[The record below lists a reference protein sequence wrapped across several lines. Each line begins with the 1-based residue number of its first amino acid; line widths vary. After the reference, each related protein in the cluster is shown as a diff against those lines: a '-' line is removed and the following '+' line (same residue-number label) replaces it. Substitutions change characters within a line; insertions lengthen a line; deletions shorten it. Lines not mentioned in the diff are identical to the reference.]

1 MKQSYRLPPLIS
13 DQEGQPRRAG
23 FEFEFGNLP
32 IAEASEALQT
42 SLGGDLESI
51 SPFEAVLHNSSIGKL
66 KVERDADLLKSV
78 RYRKWL
84 ENIGVEFAPGSLGHE
99 IETNIDSAS
108 KTLIPCEVVTEPIPL
123 ANLQHLDTLV
133 TALNQLG
140 AEGTQHSIIYAFGL
154 HINASLPAQD
164 CATVTR
170 YIQAFL
176 LLYAWIMELSDT
188 DLTRRYLTR
197 YIDPFPHAYMER
209 VLSLDYQPDTSTLI
223 SDYMTFNPTRNRAL
237 DMLPILSHLDRDAVL
252 QGLPAD
258 EHKLVKSRPA
268 FHYRL
273 PDCKVNEP
281 GWSVATSWNQWVFV
295 EVLACDQRLLTQV
308 MSAWQEDKDNFSLST
323 NSRWVA
329 QLTSLLT
336 QRFLSR

>member
-1 MKQSYRLPPLIS
+1 MNQIYRLPPLVS
-13 DQEGQPRRAG
+13 DHEGQPRRAG

-32 IAEASEALQT
+32 IAEASEALQK
-42 SLGGDLESI
+42 SLGGELESI
-51 SPFEAVLHNSSIGKL
+51 SPFEAILHNSSIGKL
-66 KVERDADLLKSV
+66 KVERDADLLKGV

-84 ENIGVEFAPGSLGHE
+84 ETIGVEFAPGSLGHE

-140 AEGTQHSIIYAFGL
+140 AEGTQDSIIYAFGL

-164 CATVTR
+164 SGTVTR

-176 LLYAWIMELSDT
+176 VLCAWIMDLSGT

-197 YIDPFPHAYMER
+197 YIDPFPHGYMER

-223 SDYMTFNPTRNRAL
+223 SDYMEFNPTRNRAL

-252 QGLPAD
+252 TALPAD
-258 EHKLVKSRPA
+258 EHKLVKGRPA

-281 GWSVATSWNQWVFV
+281 GWSVATAWNHWVFV
-295 EVLACDQRLLTQV
+295 EVLANDQQLLTQV
-308 MSAWQEDKDNFSLST
+308 ISAWQEDKDNFSLST
-323 NSRWVA
+323 NSRWIT
-329 QLTSLLT
+329 QLTSLLS